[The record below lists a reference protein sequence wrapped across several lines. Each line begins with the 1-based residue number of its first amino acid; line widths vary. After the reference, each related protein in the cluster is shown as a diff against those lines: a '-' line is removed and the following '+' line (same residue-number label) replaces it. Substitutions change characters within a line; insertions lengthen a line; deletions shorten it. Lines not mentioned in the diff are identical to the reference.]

1 MIPANRSP
9 RPGTQSLR
17 RAALLLR
24 ELSTRQSGSW
34 TLTELAT
41 QCGLDRT
48 VPVVAPADAPEAAG
62 DKLALL

>member
-1 MIPANRSP
+1 MIPENRSP

-41 QCGLDRT
+41 QCGLDRST
-48 VPVVAPADAPEAAG
+48 THRTRGVRARG
-62 DKLALL
+62 S